1 MIENQ
6 DIKNQI
12 AKRREKRER
21 VPKTQCSSTSEKPL
35 RKRRKYGQAKLK
47 HAKKG
52 ILSCFIAGTVFGL
65 LSILVAIAY
74 ISGGTAAGY
83 IGGAGLIAA
92 ILSVIGMYWAIR
104 GFKEREKDYLTC
116 KIGIGCNLFF
126 LLGFVA
132 IFCRGLF

>member
-6 DIKNQI
+6 DIKNKI

-21 VPKTQCSSTSEKPL
+21 APEGQRTSTGE
-35 RKRRKYGQAKLK
+35 RYVRRRRKYGQAKLK

-52 ILSCFIAGTVFGL
+52 IWSCIIAGTVFGV
-65 LSILVAIAY
+65 LSILIAIAY

-92 ILSVIGMYWAIR
+92 ILSMIGIYWAIR
-104 GFKEREKDYLTC
+104 GLKEREKDYLTC